1 MSSEETIMELKQV
14 ISNKDEQICELNKKL
29 EDFDSV
35 VHERNDL
42 REIYKQFEQHNENS
56 KIGGRKLFTELLTK
70 YEIQTET
77 LKKVANAEY
86 QCELKNEKL
95 EDDIKCMNHQL
106 QTLKYN
112 EDKLQLEL
120 ADFETKLKCVQ
131 KELCTTEV
139 NSLSSILLLT
149 KINIH

>member
-1 MSSEETIMELKQV
+1 MLSGETIMELKQV

-29 EDFDSV
+29 KDFDSV
-35 VHERNDL
+35 VYERNDL
-42 REIYKQFEQHNENS
+42 REIYKQFEQHCEKS
-56 KIGGRKLFTELLTK
+56 KIDGRKLFTELLTK

-95 EDDIKCMNHQL
+95 EDTINYMNHKI
-106 QTLKYN
+106 QTLKEN

-120 ADFETKLKCVQ
+120 ADFETRMKRVQ
-131 KELCTTEV
+131 DELYTIKV
-139 NSLSSILLLT
+139 NTVFS
-149 KINIH
+149 

>member
-1 MSSEETIMELKQV
+1 MISGETIIELKKV

-35 VHERNDL
+35 VYERNDL
-42 REIYKQFEQHNENS
+42 REIYKQFEQHYEKS
-56 KIGGRKLFTELLTK
+56 KIDGRKLFTELLTK

-86 QCELKNEKL
+86 QYELKNEKL
-95 EDDIKCMNHQL
+95 EDDINCMNHQI
-106 QTLKYN
+106 QTLKEN

-120 ADFETKLKCVQ
+120 ADFETRFKCVQ
-131 KELCTTEV
+131 NELCTIKV
-139 NSLSSILLLT
+139 NTVFS
-149 KINIH
+149 